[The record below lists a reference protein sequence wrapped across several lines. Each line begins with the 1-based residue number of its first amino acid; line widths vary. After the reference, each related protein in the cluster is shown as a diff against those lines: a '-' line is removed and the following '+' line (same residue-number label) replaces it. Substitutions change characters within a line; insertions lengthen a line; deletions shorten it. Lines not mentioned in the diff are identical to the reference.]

1 MLGGV
6 KKGAGV
12 RSEADDSVWAKGQMI
27 QAMPAGVGVRS
38 HAVHLRGFR
47 PFLTL
52 GPFLW
57 YNGLTDTI
65 THVVRDHRMVP
76 TRALLSINIEENLK
90 GTGSPTTKQYSLCFF
105 FKISMNSMKLHLRNI
120 PYFLYLYP
128 IIYLLDWSG
137 SWVNSLTQFSSSRN
151 GLEIQKQTNH
161 KNVKI
166 IF

>member
-1 MLGGV
+1 MAGGHASQGYKKMLGGV

-57 YNGLTDTI
+57 YNGLTDII
-65 THVVRDHRMVP
+65 THVARDHR
-76 TRALLSINIEENLK
+76 THK
-90 GTGSPTTKQYSLCFF
+90 GFAVNQY
-105 FKISMNSMKLHLRNI
+105 
-120 PYFLYLYP
+120 
-128 IIYLLDWSG
+128 
-137 SWVNSLTQFSSSRN
+137 
-151 GLEIQKQTNH
+151 
-161 KNVKI
+161 
-166 IF
+166 

>member
-57 YNGLTDTI
+57 YNGLTDII
-65 THVVRDHRMVP
+65 THVARGHRMVP
-76 TRALLSINIEENLK
+76 ARALLSINIEDNLK
-90 GTGSPTTKQYSLCFF
+90 GTGSPTTKQYSLSFYIKSLWLSFF
-105 FKISMNSMKLHLRNI
+105 CGTQKLHLRNI
-120 PYFLYLYP
+120 LYLYP

-137 SWVNSLTQFSSSRN
+137 SLVNTLTQLSSFRN
-151 GLEIQKQTNH
+151 GLEIKVN
-161 KNVKI
+161 KP
-166 IF
+166 